1 MIFLSV
7 RQQHNMIIKIQF
19 SCKMSGDNDDD
30 DDDYTA
36 STNSKYIIEI
46 NDNEDIIFLEITPK
60 CAGI

>member
-1 MIFLSV
+1 MIFHSV

-30 DDDYTA
+30 DYTA
-36 STNSKYIIEI
+36 SMNSKYIIEI